1 MGKIRESKLLIYAFF
16 QIMFLAIA
24 RSIIGPLIP
33 LISGELNIGLD
44 FIGSAIALSIFA
56 LFFVSLTAGNLIE
69 IIGLK
74 KVLFIGLGIN
84 FTGSILLFFSNTFSM
99 FILAYFLMELGVGML
114 VIGNLSIAGN
124 LYPTRKASSLLKINF
139 GNTLAFI
146 ISPLL
151 VSLILY
157 INIDWRYYY
166 IIHLIPLI
174 ILVIIL
180 SRIDIPWH
188 IKADTSLQS
197 LFSANKKIIKNP
209 AFILCGIIIF
219 FYVPVMNTFYV
230 WFTSYFTSLKIG
242 LDVSSLFLS
251 IYGVSI
257 FFGMLLRNKLFKHFK
272 KKRLLFF
279 SFIISF
285 FLLIGVLF
293 IENLF
298 AKNILIFLFG
308 ISVAGN
314 FTITFSISAELFPKY
329 TNTASGLTVAFG
341 NLGIMIFQYV
351 SGYMSEYYS
360 RNSVLYINISILFIL
375 IIATAFLNYHKKF
388 SRISLDLE

>member
-1 MGKIRESKLLIYAFF
+1 MRKIRENKLLIYAFF

-33 LISGELNIGLD
+33 LIAIELNVGLD
-44 FIGSAIALSIFA
+44 FIGSAIALSVFA
-56 LFFVSLTAGNLIE
+56 LFFVSITTGNLIE
-69 IIGLK
+69 IVGLK

-84 FTGSILLFFSNTFSM
+84 FTGSILLFFADTFSI
-99 FILAYFLMELGVGML
+99 FILAYFLMELGLGML

-124 LYPTRKASSLLKINF
+124 FYPTRKAASLLKINF

-157 INIDWRYYY
+157 IDIDWRYYY
-166 IIHLIPLI
+166 IAHLIPLTVLAI
-174 ILVIIL
+174 TL

-188 IKADTSLQS
+188 IKIDTNLKS
-197 LFSANKKIIKNP
+197 LFSANKKIISNP

-219 FYVPVMNTFYV
+219 FYVSVMNTFFV
-230 WFTSYFTSLKIG
+230 WFTSYFTSLKIE
-242 LDVSSLFLS
+242 LNISSLFLA
-251 IYGVSI
+251 IYGTAI
-257 FFGMLLRNKLFKHFK
+257 FLGMLLRNKLFKHFK

-285 FLLIGVLF
+285 FLLTGVLF
-293 IENLF
+293 TENLI
-298 AKNILIFLFG
+298 AKNVLIFLFG
-308 ISVAGN
+308 ISIAGN
-314 FTITFSISAELFPKY
+314 FTITFSLSAELFPKY
-329 TNTASGLTVAFG
+329 TNSASGLTVAFA
-341 NLGIMIFQYV
+341 NLGIMVFQYV
-351 SGYMSEYYS
+351 SGFMSEYYS

-375 IIATAFLNYHKKF
+375 IIATAFLNYNKKF
-388 SRISLDLE
+388 SRTLLD

>member
-1 MGKIRESKLLIYAFF
+1 MRKIRESKLLIYAFF

-33 LISGELNIGLD
+33 LIAIELNVGLD
-44 FIGSAIALSIFA
+44 FIGSAIALSVFA
-56 LFFVSLTAGNLIE
+56 LFFVSVTTGNLIE
-69 IIGLK
+69 VIGLK

-84 FTGSILLFFSNTFSM
+84 FVGSVLLFFTNTFSI
-99 FILAYFLMELGVGML
+99 FILAYFLIELGVGML

-124 LYPTRKASSLLKINF
+124 FYPTRKASSLLKINF

-157 INIDWRYYY
+157 IDIDWRYYY
-166 IIHLIPLI
+166 IVHLIPLI
-174 ILVIIL
+174 VLAIIL

-188 IKADTSLQS
+188 IKVDTNLRS
-197 LFSANKKIIKNP
+197 LFSANKKIISSP

-219 FYVPVMNTFYV
+219 FYVSVTNTFFV
-230 WFTSYFTSLKIG
+230 WFTSYFTSLKIE
-242 LDVSSLFLS
+242 LDISSLFLA
-251 IYGVSI
+251 IYGTAI
-257 FFGMLLRNKLFKHFK
+257 FLGMLLRNKLFKHFK

-293 IENLF
+293 TGNLI

-308 ISVAGN
+308 ISIAGN
-314 FTITFSISAELFPKY
+314 FTITFSISVELFPKY
-329 TNTASGLTVAFG
+329 TNSASGLTVAFA
-341 NLGIMIFQYV
+341 NLGIMVFQYV
-351 SGYMSEYYS
+351 SGFMSEYYS

-375 IIATAFLNYHKKF
+375 IIATALLNYSKKF
-388 SRISLDLE
+388 SRTLLD